1 LIIFIFFWIENNMYS
16 SEIIGQTRL
25 KHQLKEMVISGQT
38 PHCQLFIDSKGYG
51 GLPLALYGALGLLHG
66 FDALDKAEKNGTPSQ
81 KLLEHPDLH
90 FVYPVI
96 NKGSGGSKAV
106 SDDYKSIWD
115 DFVVDHPYGSTQDW
129 IRQLDAGNKQ
139 GMIGVEEVAGM
150 HHKMYLKAHNGGYK
164 VMILFGADKLSEN
177 ASNKLLKLLEEPPKN
192 SFFLLVC
199 DQTEGMLPTLVSR
212 CQEVKLTPLS
222 SEDIKS
228 GIQKLNAFSGSPQ
241 TPSSI
246 RGSWRK
252 VLDELNTP
260 DHTLNFEKLWIQC
273 LRAAFRARAN
283 KAIVIDLIQWADK
296 VADLQ
301 REQQKAFLLY
311 ALEFLRQAMLISY
324 QSEGLYDL
332 KIHSDF
338 DIRKFAPYVHSANLN
353 AMVRLLEDTSYHL
366 ERNANPKILF
376 NHFALAMTRFLNVKE
391 VVS

>member
-1 LIIFIFFWIENNMYS
+1 MYS
-16 SEIIGQTRL
+16 SEIIGQDRL
-25 KHQLKEMVISGQT
+25 KHHLKRMINLGQI
-38 PHCQLFIDSKGYG
+38 PHCQLFIDSNGYG

-66 FDALDKAEKNGTPSQ
+66 FEALENAEKSGTPSK

-90 FVYPVI
+90 FVFPVI
-96 NKGSGGSKAV
+96 NKGSGGSKVV
-106 SDDYKSIWD
+106 SDNYKSTWD
-115 DFVVDHPYGSTQDW
+115 DFVIRQPYGSIQDW

-139 GMIGVEEVAGM
+139 GMIGVEEVSKI
-150 HHKMYLKAHNGGYK
+150 HNKMYLRAHNGGNK
-164 VMILFGADKLSEN
+164 VMIFFGSNKLSEN

-192 SFFLLVC
+192 NYFFLVC

-212 CQEVKLTPLS
+212 CQEIKLTPLS
-222 SEDIKS
+222 SEKIMS
-228 GIQKLNAFSGSPQ
+228 EIQKRNASSDSPQ
-241 TPSSI
+241 NLSSSW
-246 RGSWRK
+246 GSWRK
-252 VLDELNTP
+252 VLNDLNTP
-260 DHTLNFEKLWIQC
+260 DHTLIFENLWIQC
-273 LRAAFRARAN
+273 LRAAFKARAN
-283 KAIVIDLIQWADK
+283 KAIVIKLIQWSDQ
-296 VADLQ
+296 VAELQ

-353 AMVRLLEDTSYHL
+353 SIVRLLEDTSYHL

-376 NHFALAMTRFLNVKE
+376 SHFAFAMTRFLNVKE